1 MTESWEFG
9 HHTERTAE
17 RTPPT
22 FPWPPP
28 EDGPILAAFGEA
40 WKGATFDP
48 GRFFARTP
56 RQGGTGAAVIYY
68 LAIGILVAGATL
80 FWETMP
86 FLTGSMAEDPI
97 AQLGYGAIHPL
108 VRFLLAPAVLLAAL
122 VISAGV
128 VHVLLLLFNG
138 ANHGFGTTLRVFCY
152 GYSPA
157 IFGIVPILG
166 ALVGSVWAVVVVI
179 IGLREAHEA
188 DSWKAVLAVLIPFVS
203 AMILMFLGMLAV
215 FMTAEGGLLP
225 AP

>member
-9 HHTERTAE
+9 DQAERTA
-17 RTPPT
+17 PT

-56 RQGGTGAAVIYY
+56 REEGTGAAVIYY

-80 FWETMP
+80 FWETTP
-86 FLTGSMAEDPI
+86 FLTDSMAEDPF
-97 AQLGYGAIHPL
+97 APLGYDAGHPL
-108 VRFLLAPAVLLAAL
+108 VRFLLAPAILLAAL
-122 VISAGV
+122 VVSAGV
-128 VHVLLLLFNG
+128 VHVLLLIFNG
-138 ANHGFGTTLRVFCY
+138 AGHGFGTTVRVFCY

-166 ALVGSVWAVVVVI
+166 VLVGSVWSVVVVI

-188 DSWKAVLAVLIPFVS
+188 ATWKAVLAVLIPFIGFVV
-203 AMILMFLGMLAV
+203 LGGLAIIAL
-215 FMTAEGGLLP
+215 MTAASVLP
-225 AP
+225 AS